1 MSLENHFLPFRN
13 NIIGQSLTHE
23 INGKQL
29 DIVYA
34 DWTASGRLY
43 APIEDYI
50 TNTLGPF
57 VANTHTETNLTG
69 CAMTNAYHD
78 AQQIIKHH
86 VNACDNDVL
95 ITADAGMTGVIN
107 KFQRILGLRIPE
119 RMQDQVKFDDCDKP
133 VVFITH
139 MEHHSNQ
146 TTWYECDVTLEIVDP
161 DSQGLPSLEHLSL
174 LLEQYQDRKVKIGS
188 FSSCSNVTGI
198 KTPYYQ
204 LAELMHE
211 HGGLCFVDFACSA
224 PYVDIDMHPTN
235 AKQALDAIFFS
246 PHKFLGGP
254 GSSGV
259 LIFNKALYKNKVPD
273 HPGGGTV
280 TWTNPWGE
288 HSFFNNIEMREDGG
302 TPGFLQCIR
311 TALAIKVKNAMGVDN
326 ITAREKEIT
335 SYVMGELAKN
345 DKVVM
350 LEKNIQDRLAIVSF
364 YIPNAHYNLVVRL
377 LNDKFGVQTRG
388 GCSCAGT
395 YGHILLNV
403 DHDTSNKITEKI
415 NMGDYAE
422 KPGWIRASFHPTT
435 SDKEVKYIVDAINQV
450 SENITEWANE
460 YRFNPATGDFE
471 HKNSAVEYPSLTD
484 FQPLGLSDI
493 EGIPIED
500 NNIEQGSVHEIKASP
515 SLLKKFFG

>member
-1 MSLENHFLPFRN
+1 
-13 NIIGQSLTHE
+13 
-23 INGKQL
+23 
-29 DIVYA
+29 
-34 DWTASGRLY
+34 
-43 APIEDYI
+43 
-50 TNTLGPF
+50 
-57 VANTHTETNLTG
+57 
-69 CAMTNAYHD
+69 
-78 AQQIIKHH
+78 
-86 VNACDNDVL
+86 
-95 ITADAGMTGVIN
+95 
-107 KFQRILGLRIPE
+107 
-119 RMQDQVKFDDCDKP
+119 
-133 VVFITH
+133 
-139 MEHHSNQ
+139 
-146 TTWYECDVTLEIVDP
+146 
-161 DSQGLPSLEHLSL
+161 
-174 LLEQYQDRKVKIGS
+174 
-188 FSSCSNVTGI
+188 
-198 KTPYYQ
+198 
-204 LAELMHE
+204 MHE

-235 AKQALDAIFFS
+235 SKQSLDAIFFS

-311 TALAIKVKNAMGVDN
+311 TALAIKVKNAMGVDK

-335 SYVMGELAKN
+335 DYVMDELAKN
-345 DKVVM
+345 DNVVM
-350 LEKNIQDRLAIVSF
+350 LEKNVKDRLAIVSF
-364 YIPNAHYNLVVRL
+364 YIPNVHYNLVVRL

-435 SDKEVKYIVDAINQV
+435 SDKEVRYIVEAINQV
-450 SENITEWANE
+450 TENIIEWAKE

-471 HKNSAVEYPSLTD
+471 HKNFAVKYPSLTD
-484 FQPLGLSDI
+484 FNALALTNVDVMPTVKENVLEL
-493 EGIPIED
+493 
-500 NNIEQGSVHEIKASP
+500 NASP
-515 SLLKKFFG
+515 SLLKKIFG

>member
-1 MSLENHFLPFRN
+1 
-13 NIIGQSLTHE
+13 
-23 INGKQL
+23 
-29 DIVYA
+29 
-34 DWTASGRLY
+34 
-43 APIEDYI
+43 
-50 TNTLGPF
+50 
-57 VANTHTETNLTG
+57 
-69 CAMTNAYHD
+69 
-78 AQQIIKHH
+78 
-86 VNACDNDVL
+86 
-95 ITADAGMTGVIN
+95 
-107 KFQRILGLRIPE
+107 
-119 RMQDQVKFDDCDKP
+119 MQDQVKFEDCDKP

-161 DSQGLPSLEHLSL
+161 DSNGLPSLEHLNL
-174 LLEQYQDRKVKIGS
+174 LLEKYQDRKVKIGS

-204 LAELMHE
+204 LAEIMHE

-235 AKQALDAIFFS
+235 PKQALDAIFFS

-335 SYVMGELAKN
+335 DYVMSELAKN

-350 LEKNIQDRLAIVSF
+350 LEKNVRDRLSIVSF

-450 SENITEWANE
+450 TINITEWASE

-471 HKNSAVEYPSLTD
+471 HKNASVEYPSLTD
-484 FQPLGLSDI
+484 FQPLGLTDS
-493 EGIPIED
+493 EELNTGEKHHLERS
-500 NNIEQGSVHEIKASP
+500 NNAEIKAVTSP
-515 SLLKKFFG
+515 SLLKKFFLANAD